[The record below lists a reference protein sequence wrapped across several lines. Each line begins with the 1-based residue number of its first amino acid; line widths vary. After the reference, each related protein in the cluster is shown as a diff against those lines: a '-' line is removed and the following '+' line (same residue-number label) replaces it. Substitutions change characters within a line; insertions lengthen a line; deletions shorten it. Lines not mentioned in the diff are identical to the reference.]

1 MRSRRALRRNVP
13 NMGILQRS
21 PLYNH
26 AFFPPSAHHAR
37 HPDYP
42 PRKPFCRRCRR
53 LPCRRL
59 DTRPVRPVPY
69 RSDALFWSSPTA
81 AETAAPHLSGSL
93 KTTVPNIAV
102 GAQTAAALQRTGF
115 TNIHH
120 SETGSDS
127 EAAFSLPVWHTLPQH
142 ARVLI
147 VRGTGGRAWLGGQLA
162 ARGFTVEYAEIYL
175 REPQELDWARFQAA
189 APEAAWAASSEA
201 VRAIFAR
208 CPPPLRQKLK
218 SLLYFARHARIAET
232 LSQSGAQ
239 RVRTADGIGSALN
252 AFSPD
257 GETQNV

>member
-1 MRSRRALRRNVP
+1 MPAILIIRPENRFAADAAACRAA
-13 NMGILQRS
+13 GW
-21 PLYNH
+21 
-26 AFFPPSAHHAR
+26 
-37 HPDYP
+37 
-42 PRKPFCRRCRR
+42 
-53 LPCRRL
+53 
-59 DTRPVRPVPY
+59 TPVPFAPF
-69 RSDALFWSSPTA
+69 RIVPLPKALSHLPQAAAHADALFWSSPTA

-175 REPQELDWARFQAA
+175 REPHELDWTRFQAA

>member
-1 MRSRRALRRNVP
+1 MPAILIIRPENRFAADAAACRAA
-13 NMGILQRS
+13 GW
-21 PLYNH
+21 
-26 AFFPPSAHHAR
+26 
-37 HPDYP
+37 
-42 PRKPFCRRCRR
+42 
-53 LPCRRL
+53 
-59 DTRPVRPVPY
+59 TPVPFAPF
-69 RSDALFWSSPTA
+69 RIVPLPEALSHLPQAAAQADALFWSSPTA

-127 EAAFSLPVWHTLPQH
+127 EAAFSLPVWNTLPQH

-252 AFSPD
+252 AFSPN